1 MLWTSSFDGVEFI
14 LEQKTTLVSV
24 PGEGPFGFAQ
34 ALSEDARRRCLA
46 LAATVIR
53 EHCSELVA
61 VFYSALQKNEEAAVF
76 LNQSI
81 VQERLSHSLA
91 RWLEELADIDPFMDL
106 TAFES
111 RQTLIGEV
119 HARIKVPVH
128 LVLEAASHLKREI
141 NTRLTALEHG
151 KEAFCASIL
160 IGEIIDHAMVIMS
173 KAYGTRVG
181 ERIRVDEAYR
191 LYSLGQDVG
200 VERESQKSMLMEW
213 SHSVLFR
220 LFGQQQQGQFDS
232 ISASPFGLWVRHRG
246 AVMFEGSI
254 MFRRIEAAMHEID
267 DHVLPNMRRQK
278 DINAQVQ
285 RLQVLIEE
293 IKFLLNDLF
302 ESLTAAA
309 NARDPLTSALTR
321 RFLPSILGREVQLA
335 NRQGTP
341 LSVLLLDVDHFKQ
354 INDTWGH
361 SGGDAVLRQIAEV
374 IFEHVRPSDFLFRFG
389 GEEFL
394 LVLVEADRS
403 HSYQVA
409 ENIRLAF
416 ETRELDVAE
425 GRKARATISV
435 GIAIHDGHPDF
446 QRLIDM
452 ADRAM
457 YEAKAQGRNRSVIA

>member
-1 MLWTSSFDGVEFI
+1 M
-14 LEQKTTLVSV
+14 EQNTTLASA
-24 PGEGPFGFAQ
+24 PGEGQLGFSQSLADGDRKI
-34 ALSEDARRRCLA
+34 SMA
-46 LAATVIR
+46 LASAVIR
-53 EHCSELVA
+53 EHCADLVA
-61 VFYSALQKNEEAAVF
+61 VFYSALQKNEEAAAF

-81 VQERLSHSLA
+81 VQERLSQSLA
-91 RWLEELADIDPFMDL
+91 GWLEDLAGIDPCGDL
-106 TAFES
+106 SEFEA

-128 LVLEAASHLKREI
+128 LVLEGASRLKREI
-141 NTRLTALEHG
+141 HIRLAEKNGST
-151 KEAFCASIL
+151 EAVSSIIL
-160 IGEIIDHAMVIMS
+160 IGELIDHAIGIMS
-173 KAYGTRVG
+173 KAYGKRTG

-213 SHSVLFR
+213 SQSVLFR

-254 MFRRIEAAMHEID
+254 MLRRIEAAMHEID
-267 DHVLPNMRRQK
+267 HHVIPKMRRQM
-278 DINAQVQ
+278 DVQTQVQ

-341 LSVLLLDVDHFKQ
+341 LSLLMLDVDHFKQ

-374 IFEHVRPSDFLFRFG
+374 IFEHIRPSDFLFRYG

-394 LVLVEADRS
+394 LVLVEADRN

-416 ETRELDVAE
+416 EARQLNVAE
-425 GRKARATISV
+425 GLQTRATVSV

-446 QRLIDM
+446 QRLIDA

-457 YEAKAQGRNRSVIA
+457 YEAKALGRNRSVIA

>member
-1 MLWTSSFDGVEFI
+1 MI
-14 LEQKTTLVSV
+14 
-24 PGEGPFGFAQ
+24 
-34 ALSEDARRRCLA
+34 CLA

-53 EHCSELVA
+53 AHTRELVA
-61 VFYSALQKNEEAAVF
+61 VFYSALQKNDEAAAF

-81 VQERLSHSLA
+81 VQERLSQSLGE
-91 RWLEELADIDPFMDL
+91 WLEDLAATDPCADL
-106 TAFES
+106 SAFEA

-128 LVLEAASHLKREI
+128 LVLEGASRLKREI
-141 NTRLTALEHG
+141 HIRLAEKHRST
-151 KEAFCASIL
+151 EAFSAIIL
-160 IGEIIDHAMVIMS
+160 IGELIDYAIGIMS
-173 KAYGTRVG
+173 KAYGKRTG

-213 SHSVLFR
+213 SQSVLFR

-254 MFRRIEAAMHEID
+254 MLRRIEAAMHEID
-267 DHVLPNMRRQK
+267 HHVLSNMRRQK
-278 DINAQVQ
+278 DIQAQVQ

-341 LSVLLLDVDHFKQ
+341 LSLLMLDVDHFKQ

-374 IFEHVRPSDFLFRFG
+374 IFEHIRPSDFLFRYG

-394 LVLVEADRS
+394 LVLVEADRN
-403 HSYQVA
+403 HSFQVA

-416 ETRELDVAE
+416 EARQLDVAE
-425 GRKARATISV
+425 GRQARATVSI

-446 QRLIDM
+446 QRLIDT

-457 YEAKAQGRNRSVIA
+457 YEAKANGRNKTIIA

>member
-1 MLWTSSFDGVEFI
+1 M
-14 LEQKTTLVSV
+14 EQKTTLVS
-24 PGEGPFGFAQ
+24 GADEGRLGYAK
-34 ALSEDARRRCLA
+34 ALADRDRKNCMA
-46 LAATVIR
+46 LAAAVIR
-53 EHCSELVA
+53 ENSRELVA
-61 VFYSALQKNEEAAVF
+61 VFYSALQKNEEAAAF

-81 VQERLSHSLA
+81 VQERLSQSLA
-91 RWLEELADIDPFMDL
+91 DWLGDLARIDPCSDL
-106 TAFES
+106 AAFEA
-111 RQTLIGEV
+111 RQTVIGEV

-128 LVLEAASHLKREI
+128 LVLEGASLLKREI
-141 NTRLTALEHG
+141 SIRLAARTHST
-151 KEAFCASIL
+151 EAFSAIIL
-160 IGEIIDHAMVIMS
+160 FGEIIDFAIGIMS
-173 KAYGTRVG
+173 KAYGKRTG

-213 SHSVLFR
+213 SQSVLFR

-254 MFRRIEAAMHEID
+254 MLRRIEAAMQEID
-267 DHVLPNMRRQK
+267 NHVIPNMRRQK
-278 DINAQVQ
+278 DVPAQVQ

-293 IKFLLNDLF
+293 VKYLLNDLF

-309 NARDPLTSALTR
+309 NARDALTSALTR

-341 LSVLLLDVDHFKQ
+341 LSLLMLDVDHFKQ

-374 IFEHVRPSDFLFRFG
+374 IFEHIRPSDFLFRYG

-394 LVLVEADRS
+394 LVLVEADRN
-403 HSYQVA
+403 HSFKVA
-409 ENIRLAF
+409 ESIRLAF
-416 ETRELDVAE
+416 EARQLDVAE
-425 GRKARATISV
+425 GRKTRATVSV
-435 GIAIHDGHPDF
+435 GIAIYDGHPDF
-446 QRLIDM
+446 QRLIDT

-457 YEAKAQGRNRSVIA
+457 YEAKALGRNRSVIA

>member
-1 MLWTSSFDGVEFI
+1 M
-14 LEQKTTLVSV
+14 EQNTTLASA
-24 PGEGPFGFAQ
+24 PGEGQLGFSQSLADGDRKI
-34 ALSEDARRRCLA
+34 SMA
-46 LAATVIR
+46 LASAVIR
-53 EHCSELVA
+53 EHCADLVA
-61 VFYSALQKNEEAAVF
+61 VFYSALQKNEEAAAF

-81 VQERLSHSLA
+81 VQERLSQSLA
-91 RWLEELADIDPFMDL
+91 GWLEDLAGIDPCGDL
-106 TAFES
+106 SEFEA

-128 LVLEAASHLKREI
+128 LVLEGASRLKREI
-141 NTRLTALEHG
+141 HIRLAEKSGST
-151 KEAFCASIL
+151 EAFSAIIL
-160 IGEIIDHAMVIMS
+160 IGELIDHAIGIMS
-173 KAYGTRVG
+173 KAYGKRTG

-213 SHSVLFR
+213 SQSVLFR

-254 MFRRIEAAMHEID
+254 MLRRIEAAMHEID
-267 DHVLPNMRRQK
+267 HHVIPKMRRQM
-278 DINAQVQ
+278 DVQTQVQ

-341 LSVLLLDVDHFKQ
+341 LSLLMLDVDHFKQ

-374 IFEHVRPSDFLFRFG
+374 IFEHIRPSDFLFRYG

-394 LVLVEADRS
+394 LVLVEADRN

-416 ETRELDVAE
+416 EARQLNVAE
-425 GRKARATISV
+425 GLQTRATVSV

-446 QRLIDM
+446 QRLIDA

-457 YEAKAQGRNRSVIA
+457 YEAKALGRNRSVIA